1 MVEIL
6 KVNIGV
12 EIGNYEWRELDLKIL
27 QLQTREETMDSNRN
41 LILILVMAMN
51 KMLVTFIKKTIELLS
66 LISVK
71 YNVWEDTDDFE
82 KKLTCSQIYLMTALS
97 IFLVIIMDGE
107 IGALC
112 HGNILVYGLK
122 TNPDYT

>member
-51 KMLVTFIKKTIELLS
+51 KMLVTFI
-66 LISVK
+66 
-71 YNVWEDTDDFE
+71 
-82 KKLTCSQIYLMTALS
+82 
-97 IFLVIIMDGE
+97 
-107 IGALC
+107 
-112 HGNILVYGLK
+112 
-122 TNPDYT
+122 